1 MKKLFVFDCDGT
13 LINDNRELLP
23 ETIAAL
29 RNAAHEGHYP
39 VICTGRGINQLKEYL
54 NQMPFVKIVCTCNG
68 GIVNFLESGDQIIN
82 GQPIARDVINDL
94 IDIAMKY
101 KRELQWTNDEQEMHR
116 VYFGTTPEQ
125 DVQDQTFF
133 QLGTK
138 NPVYEKWEDV
148 RHTLNTGNIIHI
160 AVKMETSK
168 IHEPFDMIYDKYHKT
183 QKYNVVK
190 TGDVYIDVDPW
201 GVNKASAVKLIQKNL
216 GIKNENTYC
225 FGDSDN
231 DISMVEYAGTGVALW
246 NATQNLKNVANVII
260 GSNNEPAIA
269 TYVSNVISQSSG
281 KTLEPSLL
289 AFDKEHIEEQLEE
302 VKQEGIDTIH
312 YDVMDGYVNNKSFD
326 TEYMQL
332 IKDMGFETIV
342 HFMVY
347 DPATWIDRFAVF
359 KPEAITFQ
367 YEAINYI
374 ETMKVLRK
382 IKAHGIKAGIAIKPY
397 SKFQS
402 YSHLLDYVDFITIM
416 TVEPGKGGQAFID
429 DALINLKQV
438 HQYRKENN
446 LKYRIEV
453 DGGIKLDNV
462 YKVLPYADYIV
473 SGSGYMKSNKTSR
486 NEFINK
492 VMEDNNG

>member
-39 VICTGRGINQLKEYL
+39 VICTGRGINQLRPYL
-54 NQMPFVKIVCTCNG
+54 NQIKIVCTCNG
-68 GIVNFLESGDQIIN
+68 GIINFLETGDEIIN
-82 GQPIARDVINDL
+82 GNPIARDVINDL
-94 IDIAMKY
+94 IDIAMKH
-101 KRELQWTNDEQEMHR
+101 KRELQWTNDNQEMYR

-125 DVQDQTFF
+125 DIQDQSFF

-138 NPVYEKWEDV
+138 NPVYDKWEDV
-148 RHTLNTGNIIHI
+148 RHTLNDGNIIHI

-168 IHEPFDMIYDKYHKT
+168 IDEPFNFIHEKYHKS

-201 GVNKASAVKLIQKNL
+201 GVNKATAVKLIQRNL

-246 NATQNLKNVANVII
+246 NATQNLKNVADVII

-269 TYVSNVISQSSG
+269 TYVSNVISQTSN
-281 KTLEPSLL
+281 KVLEPSLL
-289 AFDKEHIEEQLEE
+289 AFDIDKLQEQLEE
-302 VKQEGIDTIH
+302 LKQEGIDTIH

-326 TEYMQL
+326 IEHMQL
-332 IKDMGFETIV
+332 IKDMGFEIVV

-347 DPATWIDRFAVF
+347 DPMQWIERFAQF

-367 YEAINYI
+367 YEAVNYS
-374 ETMKVLRK
+374 EAMKVLKK
-382 IKAHGIKAGIAIKPY
+382 IKSYGIKAGIAIKPY
-397 SKFQS
+397 SKYTS
-402 YSHLLDYVDFITIM
+402 YSHLLDYVDFLTMM
-416 TVEPGKGGQAFID
+416 TVEPGKGGQSFID
-429 DALINLKQV
+429 DALNNVKYV
-438 HQYRKENN
+438 HKYRKENN
-446 LKYRIEV
+446 LRYKIEV

-462 YKVLPYADYIV
+462 YKVLPYVDYVV
-473 SGSGYMKSNKTSR
+473 SGSGYMGSSKTARS
-486 NEFINK
+486 EFVNK
-492 VMEDNNG
+492 VMGENND